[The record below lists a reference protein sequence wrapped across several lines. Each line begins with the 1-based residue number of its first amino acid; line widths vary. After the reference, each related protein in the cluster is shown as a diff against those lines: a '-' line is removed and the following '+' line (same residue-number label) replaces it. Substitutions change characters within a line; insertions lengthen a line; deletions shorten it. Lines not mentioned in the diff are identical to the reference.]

1 VNIPN
6 ILTVI
11 RFILVPFFGYFMYT
25 KSYKAAV
32 ALFIIAGATDILDG
46 YIARKYNL
54 ITPWG
59 KVADPLADKLMQLTA
74 LLMLTIN
81 DKMPPVVLIVVL
93 AKEIFMVAGG
103 ILLYKKE
110 NFVVSANWYG
120 KAATVIFYLAIIMV
134 ISNLPYANA
143 VVLFAVIFTLFAFF
157 MYSLTFRKIRIDF
170 DSSDKGR

>member
-1 VNIPN
+1 MNIPN

-11 RFILVPFFGYFMYT
+11 RFIMVPFFGYFMYT
-25 KSYKAAV
+25 QHYVAA
-32 ALFIIAGATDILDG
+32 AIFFTLAGATDILDG
-46 YIARKYNL
+46 YIARRYNM

-74 LLMLTIN
+74 LFMLTISK
-81 DKMPPVVLIVVL
+81 KMPPVVLIIVL

-103 ILLYKKE
+103 ILLYKKD

-134 ISNLPYANA
+134 IFNLPYSSGM
-143 VVLFAVIFTLFAFF
+143 VIFAVLFTLFAFF
-157 MYSLTFRKIRIDF
+157 MYSMTYRKIRTDSDSF
-170 DSSDKGR
+170 DSKG